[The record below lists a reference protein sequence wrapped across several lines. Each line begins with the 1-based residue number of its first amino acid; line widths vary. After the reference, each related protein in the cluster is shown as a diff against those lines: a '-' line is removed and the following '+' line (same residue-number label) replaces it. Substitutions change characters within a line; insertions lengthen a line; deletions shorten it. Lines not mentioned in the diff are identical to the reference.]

1 MTKSFQPGAT
11 MDSPSTLTQ
20 SNVATQDP
28 ASGSTPAPAAKVS
41 TASNVSTM
49 LQVSK
54 QVSDLIFSPG
64 RMPQVELNGQLKEV
78 NIAGVGKLKPDATR
92 RIATDL
98 IGSNEIVAG
107 KLETEGAADLSYGIP
122 GLARFRVNV

>member
-1 MTKSFQPGAT
+1 
-11 MDSPSTLTQ
+11 
-20 SNVATQDP
+20 
-28 ASGSTPAPAAKVS
+28 
-41 TASNVSTM
+41 M

-78 NIAGVGKLKPDATR
+78 NIAGVGKLTPDATR

-98 IGSNEIVAG
+98 IGHNELVAE
-107 KLETEGAADLSYGIP
+107 KLEKEGSTDLSYGLP
-122 GLARFRVNV
+122 GIARFRVNIFRQRGTHRDRDAGHPPDHP